1 MTPLTPVVLVEG
13 RYDRDRILQLFDAT
27 VLTTEGFGI
36 FKDDEKLSLLRR
48 MAETRGLLIFT
59 DPDGAGFVI
68 RNYIKSAVQNGKIY
82 HAYIP
87 DVPGKERRKRV
98 PSKEGKL
105 GVEGV
110 SNDMIAA
117 AVERSGALDAEPKPR
132 SGITKTNLYEL
143 GLTGGSDSA
152 KRRKKIENALNL
164 PERMSANALLDVLNC
179 VTDFPELSALVS
191 QLERKEEI

>member
-1 MTPLTPVVLVEG
+1 MTALTPVVLVEG

-36 FKDDEKLSLLRR
+36 FNNEEKLCLLRR
-48 MAETRGLLIFT
+48 MAETRGLLVFT

-68 RNYIKSAVQNGKIY
+68 RNYIKGAVQGGKIY

-87 DVPGKERRKRV
+87 DIPGKERRKRV

-110 SNDMIAA
+110 SNEMIVA

-132 SGITKTNLYEL
+132 AGITKTDLYEL
-143 GLTGGSDSA
+143 GLTGGSDSVH
-152 KRRKKIENALNL
+152 RRREIQQALSL

-179 VTDFPELSALVS
+179 VTDLQELSALVS
-191 QLERKEEI
+191 QLERENEI